1 MNWKVRTQLNCL
13 VGAMLILMVAVGIG
27 ANRGMSGAQNEIQS
41 VELTNRILRNQIE
54 ADMMHDA
61 LRADVLSA
69 TLAASKAESA
79 QVATDLAEHAGRFRK
94 LMDENDEL
102 ANEPEVKQAL
112 ASVAPLVRTYINDAE
127 AIVAALRADSQ
138 HGRTMMPAFME
149 SFRALEGKMSDA
161 SDRIEASA
169 KRAEEGAQSELDT
182 AINVNL
188 AGAIG
193 ALIVGALLAMFI
205 VRGLLRGIATLSRT
219 ITPIA
224 RGELGAP
231 IENGGD
237 NEFGELLA
245 QMRSMDGML
254 GTVIGKAR
262 HTADA
267 LGEAA
272 RQLSQGNDDLNQ
284 RTQEQAAALEETAA
298 SMEHMATT
306 VKANADSARN
316 ASTLALSARKQADQ
330 GETVVASAI
339 AAMDEIGVS
348 SRRIADI
355 IGTID
360 EIAFQTNLLAL
371 NAAVEAARAGEQ
383 GRGFAVVASE
393 VRSLAQRSAT
403 AARET
408 KDLINDSVARVATG
422 TKLVHESGSTIN
434 NIMDSVRK
442 VTDIV
447 AEIATAS
454 DTQAAG
460 IDQVNRA
467 IAQIDDVTQ
476 QNAALVEENAAAS
489 KLVSAQSAQLAK
501 DIAFF
506 RVMGAQVANA
516 RQPVGVGY
524 SGAESVDRHEDVTEY
539 RRAG

>member
-1 MNWKVRTQLNCL
+1 MNWKVRTQLYCL
-13 VGAMLILMVAVGIG
+13 VGAMLVLMVAVGIA
-27 ANRGMSGAQNEIQS
+27 ANRGMSGAKDEIQS
-41 VELTNRILRNQIE
+41 VELTKRILRNQIE

-61 LRADVLSA
+61 LRADVLFA
-69 TLAASKAESA
+69 TLAASKAESD
-79 QVATDLAEHAGRFRK
+79 QVATDLVEHATQFRK

-102 ANEPEVKQAL
+102 ATEPEVKQAL
-112 ASVAPLVRTYINDAE
+112 ASVGPLVRTYISDAE

-138 HGRTMMPAFME
+138 HGRAMMPTFMD

-169 KRAEEGAQSELDT
+169 KRAEEGAHSELNAAT
-182 AINVNL
+182 NVNL
-188 AGAIG
+188 AGVIG
-193 ALIVGALLAMFI
+193 ALIVGAALAMFI
-205 VRGLLRGIATLSRT
+205 VRGLLRGIASLSRT

-231 IENGGD
+231 IEDGGD
-237 NEFGELLA
+237 NEFGQLLS

-262 HTADA
+262 ETADA

-316 ASTLALSARKQADQ
+316 ASTLALNARTQADQ
-330 GETVVASAI
+330 GETVVANAI

-422 TKLVHESGSTIN
+422 TKLVHESGSTIS

-506 RVMGAQVANA
+506 RVMGAHASYERRPVA
-516 RQPVGVGY
+516 VSY
-524 SGAESVDRHEDVTEY
+524 SGAASADREITEY
-539 RRAG
+539 RRAS

>member
-1 MNWKVRTQLNCL
+1 LN
-13 VGAMLILMVAVGIG
+13 A
-27 ANRGMSGAQNEIQS
+27 
-41 VELTNRILRNQIE
+41 
-54 ADMMHDA
+54 
-61 LRADVLSA
+61 A
-69 TLAASKAESA
+69 T
-79 QVATDLAEHAGRFRK
+79 
-94 LMDENDEL
+94 
-102 ANEPEVKQAL
+102 
-112 ASVAPLVRTYINDAE
+112 
-127 AIVAALRADSQ
+127 
-138 HGRTMMPAFME
+138 
-149 SFRALEGKMSDA
+149 
-161 SDRIEASA
+161 
-169 KRAEEGAQSELDT
+169 
-182 AINVNL
+182 NVNL
-188 AGAIG
+188 AGVIG
-193 ALIVGALLAMFI
+193 ALIVGAALAMFI
-205 VRGLLRGIATLSRT
+205 VRGLLRSIASLSRT

-231 IENGGD
+231 IEDGGA
-237 NEFGELLA
+237 NEFGQLLS

-262 HTADA
+262 ETADA

-272 RQLSQGNDDLNQ
+272 RQLSQGNDDLNR

-316 ASTLALSARKQADQ
+316 ASTLALNARAQADQ
-330 GETVVASAI
+330 GETVVANAI

-506 RVMGAQVANA
+506 RVMGAHASYERWPVA
-516 RQPVGVGY
+516 VSY
-524 SGAESVDRHEDVTEY
+524 SSATSVDRHDDVTEY

>member
-1 MNWKVRTQLNCL
+1 MNWKVRTQLYCL
-13 VGAMLILMVAVGIG
+13 VGAMLVLMVAVGIG
-27 ANRGMSGAQNEIQS
+27 ANRGMSGAKGEIQS

-69 TLAASKAESA
+69 TLAASKAESD
-79 QVATDLAEHAGRFRK
+79 QVATDLAEHATQFRK
-94 LMDENDEL
+94 LMEENDEL

-112 ASVAPLVRTYINDAE
+112 ASVGPLVRTYISDAE

-138 HGRTMMPAFME
+138 HGRSMMPAFMD

-169 KRAEEGAQSELDT
+169 KRAEDGAHSELDAAT
-182 AINVNL
+182 NVNL
-188 AGAIG
+188 AGVIG

-205 VRGLLRGIATLSRT
+205 VRGLLRGIASLSRT

-231 IENGGD
+231 IEDGGD
-237 NEFGELLA
+237 NEFGQLLS

-262 HTADA
+262 ETADA

-316 ASTLALSARKQADQ
+316 ASTLALNARTQADQ
-330 GETVVASAI
+330 GETVVANAI

-476 QNAALVEENAAAS
+476 QNAALVEENASAS

-506 RVMGAQVANA
+506 RVMGAHASYE
-516 RQPVGVGY
+516 RQPVAVSY
-524 SGAESVDRHEDVTEY
+524 SGAASAERELTEY